1 MAMPVL
7 TPVGE
12 LERFLVQDVILTL
25 GNLRGSLAW
34 VAGDGD
40 SGLSSAYRAGLERI
54 ERQIELLEDRARTLC
69 GTPRP
74 ERLPPPA
81 PSAAAYAEGSGLTLA
96 AILRDALGERDGSAD
111 DDLPTYLPAEA
122 PAAPPASGDEP
133 GFVFRTARRPVANGP
148 GE

>member
-1 MAMPVL
+1 MAMPVM

-34 VAGDGD
+34 VAGDQD
-40 SGLSSAYRAGLERI
+40 SGLSPAYRAGLERI

-74 ERLPPPA
+74 ERLPHPA

-96 AILRDALGERDGSAD
+96 AILRDALGERDEAVD
-111 DDLPTYLPAEA
+111 DFVDLPAEA
-122 PAAPPASGDEP
+122 PTASPPLGDDV
-133 GFVFRTARRPVANGP
+133 GFVFRTARRPVADGP
-148 GE
+148 RE